1 MTLIDSST
9 LFSLMLNGL
18 FKGVLMVAPYFIPL
32 VLLSTVLLVL
42 KPLIKGK
49 VGEVSVAALLSTLP
63 KQEYIILN
71 DIMIKSLTGTSQIDH
86 LVISVY
92 GVFVIETKNYSGWIF
107 GKETDQYWTQTL
119 GKEKHRF
126 YNPIRQNY
134 GHIKALETLLK
145 PLGRIPFISI
155 VAFPGDCDLKTQPH
169 GVVYYGNLIS
179 EIKQYKEYI
188 LPKFQLNR
196 IADTINRANITEKD
210 ARKQHVKN
218 IKATHKVKD

>member
-9 LFSLMLNGL
+9 LFSLMVDGL
-18 FKGVLMVAPYFIPL
+18 LKGFLLVAPYFIPL
-32 VLLSTVLLVL
+32 LLLSTVFLVL
-42 KPLIKGK
+42 KPFIKGK

-63 KQEYIILN
+63 NEEYIILN
-71 DIMIKSLTGTSQIDH
+71 NIMIKSLKGTSQIDH
-86 LVISVY
+86 IVISVH
-92 GVFVIETKNYSGWIF
+92 GVFAIETKNYSGWIF

-134 GHIKALETLLK
+134 GHIKSLETLLA

-155 VAFPGDCDLKTQPH
+155 VAFPGDCELKTQPH

-188 LPKFQLNR
+188 LPKSQLNR
-196 IADTINRANITEKD
+196 IADTINRANISGKD
-210 ARKQHVKN
+210 ARKQHVSN
-218 IKATHKVKD
+218 IRAKYKA